1 MSAGDAFSR
10 KTEKEAHP
18 LEEGAAGSCRVCHP
32 GAHAQLVDQWFLKTG
47 TARNKLKGGKPQV
60 GSVLATGPRATSSAQ
75 PWRPSQLLKLPPLL
89 LASEPSFLPPTA
101 AIHTTPPP
109 PARIPVLHI
118 HPGQTLPSSWPSS
131 LVLLSQT
138 HCNLSLGSP

>member
-1 MSAGDAFSR
+1 MPRRVGGVSAGDAFSR

-89 LASEPSFLPPTA
+89 PLSHPFFPRQPPFIPRPLPQQGSQCCTSTQVKHCLLAG
-101 AIHTTPPP
+101 PPP
-109 PARIPVLHI
+109 
-118 HPGQTLPSSWPSS
+118 
-131 LVLLSQT
+131 
-138 HCNLSLGSP
+138 